1 MTGVGAMSVIAID
14 GPAGSGKSTVARALA
29 ERLGLEY
36 LDTGAMYRAVAF
48 AVLQRGVD
56 PEDAELVVGVAESMD
71 LQLDQEICQVDGV
84 DATVEIR
91 GSDVTKVVSVVSA
104 IPVVRT
110 EMVHRQRS
118 WVASRGGGVVEGRD
132 IGSVVFP
139 DADGKVYLTAAAE
152 VRARRRSDQT
162 DSPDVKTVA
171 NDIRRRDEAD
181 TDRSASPLVRAD
193 CAVEIDTTAMGV
205 NETVEW
211 IMGLL
216 G

>member
-1 MTGVGAMSVIAID
+1 M
-14 GPAGSGKSTVARALA
+14 
-29 ERLGLEY
+29 
-36 LDTGAMYRAVAF
+36 
-48 AVLQRGVD
+48 
-56 PEDAELVVGVAESMD
+56 
-71 LQLDQEICQVDGV
+71 
-84 DATVEIR
+84 
-91 GSDVTKVVSVVSA
+91 VSVESA
-104 IPVVRT
+104 IPEGRT
-110 EMVHRQRS
+110 VMVHRQRS

-139 DADGKVYLTAAAE
+139 DADVKVYLTASAE

-162 DSPDVKTVA
+162 DSRDVATVA

-193 CAVEIDTTAMGV
+193 RAIEIDTTTLGV